1 MASDMLTDMG
11 AMRLASIFLLNT
23 LPLMGATRLA
33 SGKDAA
39 IIW

>member
-1 MASDMLTDMG
+1 MHWCCYSVKSKHANGLKHK
-11 AMRLASIFLLNT
+11 T

-39 IIW
+39 II

>member
-1 MASDMLTDMG
+1 MLTDMV
-11 AMRLASIFLLNT
+11 AMRLASMFQLKT

-39 IIW
+39 II